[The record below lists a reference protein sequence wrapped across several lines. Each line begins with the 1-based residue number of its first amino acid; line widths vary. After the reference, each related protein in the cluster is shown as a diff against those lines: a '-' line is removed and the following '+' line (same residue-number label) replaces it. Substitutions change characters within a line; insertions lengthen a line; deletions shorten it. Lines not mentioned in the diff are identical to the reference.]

1 MTPQEK
7 SQAIELFKKPALTSA
22 DNKWLWQ
29 FIKTGHKET
38 LKALRV
44 EAALGE

>member
-1 MTPQEK
+1 MTDAEK
-7 SQAIELFKKPALTSA
+7 TQAIELFKKPALSSA

-29 FIKTGHKET
+29 FIKSGQKET

-44 EAALGE
+44 EAALG